1 MSASALEGCFYSCGM
16 KVAALILLACIDFAV
31 GLALIESL
39 GEDPKHA
46 EPDPRIPTV
55 QGVTPTGTIP

>member
-1 MSASALEGCFYSCGM
+1 M
-16 KVAALILLACIDFAV
+16 KAGALILLACIAFAV

-39 GEDPKHA
+39 GEDPNHT
-46 EPDPRIPTV
+46 EPDPRIPKM

>member
-1 MSASALEGCFYSCGM
+1 M
-16 KVAALILLACIDFAV
+16 KVAALTLLACIAFAI

-39 GEDPKHA
+39 GEVPNHA
-46 EPDPRIPTV
+46 EPDLRIPTV